1 MAKYKVKEKAFIN
14 GRLMKPGDTVDLDLP
29 KEHSIPDHL
38 ELAEGSKQP
47 DKGRQ
52 ASKGAE

>member
-1 MAKYKVKEKAFIN
+1 MAKYRVKEKAFIN
-14 GRLMKPGDTVDLDLP
+14 GRLVKPGQEVELDLP

-38 ELAEGSKQP
+38 EPAEGKQP